1 MESVFDRLLKFGPSV
16 FVVKA
21 IIAAIIGDVLLVA
34 SILARRAYRK
44 RYFRKHDERVL
55 WMHQNWNALISGE
68 ISCEAWRMNSFD
80 RRIVEQVVLDRFE
93 AADPQESARLLSF
106 LRDSG
111 LVEKRIFEARNHR
124 GWRRWRAL
132 VALGRTRAPEGVPA
146 LSEALR
152 DRKLEN
158 RQAALR
164 GLGQMGSPKAGE
176 EILAWIVEAGPRLA
190 SLPVQ
195 NALINCSRECPQILV
210 PYLQQAEGPVR
221 EVLARVMAEVATP
234 SLEGDLI
241 GLAQD
246 ELPELRAAAARAM
259 SSAQPDHAVEV
270 LAELSRDSVWF
281 VRLRAVVALG
291 KLHNALA
298 TPMILQSLT
307 DANRL
312 VRMRAGEALVA
323 QPGEMAPIF
332 AQVISKRDRYGLY
345 AYLAALENAGLR
357 RNLETELQLDRS
369 RKESERVKLLQILT
383 DGKLS
388 EVSVAPVVIEKAQPV
403 VRG

>member
-1 MESVFDRLLKFGPSV
+1 
-16 FVVKA
+16 
-21 IIAAIIGDVLLVA
+21 
-34 SILARRAYRK
+34 
-44 RYFRKHDERVL
+44 
-55 WMHQNWNALISGE
+55 
-68 ISCEAWRMNSFD
+68 
-80 RRIVEQVVLDRFE
+80 
-93 AADPQESARLLSF
+93 
-106 LRDSG
+106 
-111 LVEKRIFEARNHR
+111 
-124 GWRRWRAL
+124 
-132 VALGRTRAPEGVPA
+132 
-146 LSEALR
+146 
-152 DRKLEN
+152 
-158 RQAALR
+158 
-164 GLGQMGSPKAGE
+164 
-176 EILAWIVEAGPRLA
+176 
-190 SLPVQ
+190 VQ

-298 TPMILQSLT
+298 TPMILQTLT

-332 AQVISKRDRYGLY
+332 AQVIAKRDRYGLY

>member
-1 MESVFDRLLKFGPSV
+1 MESVFDRLLTFGPSV

-34 SILARRAYRK
+34 SILTRRAYRK

-68 ISCEAWRMNSFD
+68 ISYEAWRMNSFD

-93 AADPQESARLLSF
+93 AADPQESARLLRF

-176 EILAWIVEAGPRLA
+176 EILAWIVEAGPRVA

-298 TPMILQSLT
+298 TPMILQTLT

-332 AQVISKRDRYGLY
+332 AQVISKHDRYGLY

-388 EVSVAPVVIEKAQPV
+388 DVSVAPVVIEKAQPV

>member
-1 MESVFDRLLKFGPSV
+1 MESVFDRLLTFGPSA

-21 IIAAIIGDVLLVA
+21 IIAAIAGDILLVA
-34 SILARRAYRK
+34 TILLRRAYRK
-44 RYFRKHDERVL
+44 RHFVKRDERVL

-68 ISCEAWRMNSFD
+68 IPYEAWRRNPFD

-93 AADPQESARLLSF
+93 AADPQESARLLRF
-106 LRDSG
+106 LRESG
-111 LVEKRIFEARNHR
+111 LIEKRIFEARDHR

-146 LSEALR
+146 LAEALR

-176 EILAWIVEAGPRLA
+176 EILAWIVEAGPRVA

-221 EVLARVMAEVATP
+221 EVLARVMGEVATP

-241 GLAQD
+241 GLAED

-259 SSAQPDHAVEV
+259 SSAQPHHAVEV
-270 LAELSRDSVWF
+270 LTELSRDSVWF

-298 TPMILQSLT
+298 TPAILQALT

-312 VRMRAGEALVA
+312 IRMRAGEGLVA

-332 AQVISKRDRYGLY
+332 AQVVATRDRYGVY
-345 AYLAALENAGLR
+345 AYFAALENAGLR
-357 RNLETELQLDRS
+357 PKLEAELRQDGS
-369 RKESERVKLLQILT
+369 WKEPERIMLLQVLA

-388 EVSVAPVVIEKAQPV
+388 DAPAAPAVVEKAQPV
-403 VRG
+403 ARE

>member
-1 MESVFDRLLKFGPSV
+1 MVSIFNKLLTLGPSV

-21 IIAAIIGDVLLVA
+21 IIAAIVGDILFVA
-34 SILARRAYRK
+34 SILVRRAYRK
-44 RYFRKHDERVL
+44 RYFRKLDERVS
-55 WMHQNWNALISGE
+55 WVRRNWESLLSGE
-68 ISCEAWRMNSFD
+68 IPFEVWRWNSFD
-80 RRIVEQVVLDRFE
+80 RRIIEQLVLDRFE
-93 AADPQESARLLSF
+93 AGDSKESARLLRF
-106 LRDSG
+106 LRESG
-111 LVEKRIFEARNHR
+111 LVEKRIFEARHHH

-132 VALGRTRAPEGVPA
+132 VALGRTRAAEGVPA
-146 LSEALR
+146 LAEALR

-176 EILAWIVEAGPRLA
+176 EILAWMVEAGPRMA

-195 NALINCSRECPQILV
+195 NALINCSRECPQILL
-210 PYLQQAEGPVR
+210 PYLEQADAPVR
-221 EVLARVMAEVATP
+221 EILARVMGEVATP

-241 GLAQD
+241 GLAGD

-259 SSAQPDHAVEV
+259 SSAQPYHAVEV
-270 LAELSRDSVWF
+270 LTELSRDPVWF

-291 KLHNALA
+291 KLRNALA
-298 TPMILQSLT
+298 TPAILQALT

-312 VRMRAGEALVA
+312 IRMRAGEALVA

-332 AQVISKRDRYGLY
+332 AQAAAKRDRYGLY

-357 RNLETELQLDRS
+357 PKLEVELQQDRTMTEPERTEL
-369 RKESERVKLLQILT
+369 LQVLAN
-383 DGKLS
+383 GKLS
-388 EVSVAPVVIEKAQPV
+388 DLPTAKDFADGIQPV
-403 VRG
+403 ARG

>member
-34 SILARRAYRK
+34 SILTRRAYRK

-68 ISCEAWRMNSFD
+68 ISYEAWRMNSFD

-93 AADPQESARLLSF
+93 AADPQESARLLHF

-176 EILAWIVEAGPRLA
+176 EILAWIVEAGPRVA

-298 TPMILQSLT
+298 TPMILQTLT

-332 AQVISKRDRYGLY
+332 AQVIAKRDRYGLY

>member
-34 SILARRAYRK
+34 SILTRRAYRK

-68 ISCEAWRMNSFD
+68 ISYEAWRMNSFD

-176 EILAWIVEAGPRLA
+176 EILAWIVEAGPRVA

-270 LAELSRDSVWF
+270 LAELSQDPVWF

-298 TPMILQSLT
+298 TPMILQTLT

-323 QPGEMAPIF
+323 QPGGLAPIF
-332 AQVISKRDRYGLY
+332 AQVIAKRDRYGLY

-369 RKESERVKLLQILT
+369 RKESERVKLLRVLT

-388 EVSVAPVVIEKAQPV
+388 DVSVAPVVIEKAQPV
-403 VRG
+403 VRA

>member
-1 MESVFDRLLKFGPSV
+1 MESVFDRLLTFGPSV

-34 SILARRAYRK
+34 SILTRRAYRK

-68 ISCEAWRMNSFD
+68 ISYEAWRMNSFD

-176 EILAWIVEAGPRLA
+176 EILAWIVEAGPRVA

-270 LAELSRDSVWF
+270 LADLSRDSVWF

-298 TPMILQSLT
+298 TPMILQTLT

-332 AQVISKRDRYGLY
+332 AQVISKHDRYGLY

-388 EVSVAPVVIEKAQPV
+388 DVSVAPVVIEKAQPV

>member
-1 MESVFDRLLKFGPSV
+1 MESVFDRLLTFGPSV

-34 SILARRAYRK
+34 SILTRRAYRK

-68 ISCEAWRMNSFD
+68 ISYEAWRMNSFD

-93 AADPQESARLLSF
+93 AADPQESARLLRF

-176 EILAWIVEAGPRLA
+176 EILAWIVEAGPRVA

-298 TPMILQSLT
+298 TPMILQTLT

-332 AQVISKRDRYGLY
+332 AQVIAKRDRYGLY

-357 RNLETELQLDRS
+357 RNLETELQSDRS

-388 EVSVAPVVIEKAQPV
+388 DVSVAPVVIEKAQPV

>member
-1 MESVFDRLLKFGPSV
+1 MESVFDRLLTFGPSV

-34 SILARRAYRK
+34 SILTRRAYRK

-68 ISCEAWRMNSFD
+68 ISYEAWRMNSFD

-93 AADPQESARLLSF
+93 AADPQESARLLRF

-176 EILAWIVEAGPRLA
+176 EILAWIVEAGPRVA

-270 LAELSRDSVWF
+270 LADLSRDSVWF

-298 TPMILQSLT
+298 TPMILQTLT

-332 AQVISKRDRYGLY
+332 AQVISKHDRYGLY

-388 EVSVAPVVIEKAQPV
+388 DVSVAPVVIEKAQPV

>member
-1 MESVFDRLLKFGPSV
+1 MESVFDRLLTFGPSV

-34 SILARRAYRK
+34 SILTRRAYRK

-68 ISCEAWRMNSFD
+68 ISYEAWRMNSFD

-93 AADPQESARLLSF
+93 AADPQESARLLHF

-176 EILAWIVEAGPRLA
+176 EILAWIVEAGPRVA

-221 EVLARVMAEVATP
+221 E
-234 SLEGDLI
+234 
-241 GLAQD
+241 
-246 ELPELRAAAARAM
+246 
-259 SSAQPDHAVEV
+259 
-270 LAELSRDSVWF
+270 
-281 VRLRAVVALG
+281 
-291 KLHNALA
+291 
-298 TPMILQSLT
+298 
-307 DANRL
+307 
-312 VRMRAGEALVA
+312 
-323 QPGEMAPIF
+323 
-332 AQVISKRDRYGLY
+332 
-345 AYLAALENAGLR
+345 
-357 RNLETELQLDRS
+357 
-369 RKESERVKLLQILT
+369 
-383 DGKLS
+383 
-388 EVSVAPVVIEKAQPV
+388 
-403 VRG
+403 

>member
-1 MESVFDRLLKFGPSV
+1 MESVFDRLLTIGPSV

-55 WMHQNWNALISGE
+55 WMRQNWDALISGE
-68 ISCEAWRMNSFD
+68 ISHEAWRMNSFD

-93 AADPQESARLLSF
+93 AADPQESARLLRF

-176 EILAWIVEAGPRLA
+176 EILAWIVEAGPRVA

-210 PYLQQAEGPVR
+210 PYLEQAEGPVR

-259 SSAQPDHAVEV
+259 SSAQPDHALEL

-298 TPMILQSLT
+298 TPMILQTLT

-357 RNLETELQLDRS
+357 RNLETELQSDRS
-369 RKESERVKLLQILT
+369 RMESERVKLLRVLT

-388 EVSVAPVVIEKAQPV
+388 DVSVAPVVIEKAQPV